1 MSKRQKPPSQRSQLR
16 NVALFKDS
24 QEQEN
29 LPTIPINK
37 ITLPKQ
43 QPRHYFDSEAMKS
56 LVASVKKEGILQPLL
71 VRPVGKNYELVAG
84 ERRYRAAYEVG
95 LTEVPVVIKEMSQ
108 EQACGLTLT
117 ENLQRE
123 DLNPVEETEGILQLL
138 MLKLSMEQEEVIS
151 LLHQLAN
158 QKRGLTDNVVRSKK
172 QQQIEEVFSTVGK
185 LSSESFR
192 SHRLPL
198 LNLPGEIL
206 DTLRQGKIQYTK
218 AKAITKVKDEEQR
231 KALLEEVITEGLSLR
246 QIKERISALAS
257 TPQLDSPQSS
267 IDKTIRR
274 LRSTKL
280 WKKNPK
286 KWKKIQSWL
295 NKIEAL
301 LEQEE

>member
-43 QPRHYFDSEAMKS
+43 QPRRYFDSEAMKS
-56 LVASVKKEGILQPLL
+56 LVDSVKKEGILQPLL

-84 ERRYRAAYEVG
+84 ERRYRAACEVG
-95 LTEVPVVIKEMSQ
+95 LAEVPVVIKEMSQ
-108 EQACGLTLT
+108 EQAYGLTLT

-138 MLKLSMEQEEVIS
+138 ILKLGIAQEEVIS
-151 LLHQLAN
+151 LLNQLAN

-172 QQQIEEVFSTVGK
+172 QQQIEEVFATVGK
-185 LSSESFR
+185 LSCESFR

-198 LNLPGEIL
+198 LNLPEEIL
-206 DTLRQGKIQYTK
+206 DALRQGKIQYTK
-218 AKAITKVKDEEQR
+218 AKAITKVKDEEER
-231 KALLEEVITEGLSLR
+231 KVLLEEVITEGLSLR

-257 TPQLDSPQSS
+257 TPQLDSPQAS